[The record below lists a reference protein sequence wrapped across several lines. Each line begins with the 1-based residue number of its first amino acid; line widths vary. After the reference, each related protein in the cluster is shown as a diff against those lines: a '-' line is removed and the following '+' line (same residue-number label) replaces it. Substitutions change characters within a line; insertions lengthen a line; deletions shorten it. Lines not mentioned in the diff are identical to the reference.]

1 MNFLT
6 GTENKLEVTSGEREK
21 GGKTGQGIK
30 RYRLL
35 YVKMLSGYIVQ
46 HRKYFFKCVSFW
58 LCQVFITFL
67 VSESRGALCCGAQA
81 LGHAASVA
89 VEHGRSCSSES
100 ESSRTGDWTPV
111 PCISRRIPIHCAT
124 REVPSWY
131 FTIT

>member
-46 HRKYFFKCVSFW
+46 HRKYFLKCVSFW
-58 LCQVFITFL
+58 LCQVFITFSSFREQGCSL
-67 VSESRGALCCGAQA
+67 LWSTGSRACCLSSCGARA
-81 LGHAASVA
+81 
-89 VEHGRSCSSES
+89 
-100 ESSRTGDWTPV
+100 
-111 PCISRRIPIHCAT
+111 
-124 REVPSWY
+124 
-131 FTIT
+131 